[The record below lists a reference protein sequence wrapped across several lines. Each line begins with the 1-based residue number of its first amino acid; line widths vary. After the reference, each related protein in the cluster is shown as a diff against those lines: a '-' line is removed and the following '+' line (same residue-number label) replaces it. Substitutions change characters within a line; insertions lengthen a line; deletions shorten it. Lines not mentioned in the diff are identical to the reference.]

1 MSTKISEEY
10 SLDEDV
16 PVMRQLILYN
26 SRHFWDDVVLQVQ
39 KATGYDLLHCEQ
51 IAIIAHTKGNA
62 VVKTGDFDELA
73 KIDNVLKEISLV
85 TKIK

>member
-1 MSTKISEEY
+1 MSTKTSEEY

>member
-1 MSTKISEEY
+1 MSTKTSEEY

-26 SRHFWDDVVLQVQ
+26 SRHFWDDVVLQLQ

-51 IAIIAHTKGNA
+51 IAVIAHTKGNA
-62 VVKTGDFDELA
+62 VVKTGDFEELA

>member
-1 MSTKISEEY
+1 MSTKTSEEY

-26 SRHFWDDVVLQVQ
+26 SRHFWDDVVLQLQ

-51 IAIIAHTKGNA
+51 IAVIAHTKGNA
-62 VVKTGDFDELA
+62 VVKTGDFEELS

>member
-1 MSTKISEEY
+1 MSTKTSEEY

-26 SRHFWDDVVLQVQ
+26 SRHFWDDVVLQLQ

-51 IAIIAHTKGNA
+51 IAVIAHTKGNA
-62 VVKTGDFDELA
+62 VVKTGDFEELT

>member
-1 MSTKISEEY
+1 MSTKTSEEY

-26 SRHFWDDVVLQVQ
+26 SRHFWDDVVLQLQ
-39 KATGYDLLHCEQ
+39 KATGYDLLQCEQ
-51 IAIIAHTKGNA
+51 IAIIAHTKGSA
-62 VVKTGDFDELA
+62 VVKTGDVDELA

>member
-1 MSTKISEEY
+1 VSTKISEEY

>member
-1 MSTKISEEY
+1 MSTKTSEDY

>member
-1 MSTKISEEY
+1 VSTKTSEEY

>member
-1 MSTKISEEY
+1 MSTKTSEEY

-16 PVMRQLILYN
+16 PVMRQLILFN

>member
-1 MSTKISEEY
+1 MSTKTSEEY

-26 SRHFWDDVVLQVQ
+26 SRHFWDDVVLQLQ
-39 KATGYDLLHCEQ
+39 KATGYDLVHCEQ
-51 IAIIAHTKGNA
+51 IAVIAHTKGNA
-62 VVKTGDFDELA
+62 VVKSGDFEELT
-73 KIDNVLKEISLV
+73 KIDGVLKEISLV